1 MTHDTR
7 RTNRTAKELQPGQTP
22 APIIDACAHHRWP
35 SQLELMEYMSEG
47 WREFIGRPGAF
58 PGGGVMAVIPVHK
71 YQHPFGD
78 TAPETWPEAGGPPG
92 SDLETLTRQLLD
104 ADHIERVVLA
114 HDAAITAPT
123 MPNPRLALEVARAAN
138 DWSADRW
145 AGRDPRIFC
154 LAMVPNQLPEEAAQ
168 EIRRIASN
176 PGFVGVVMGGNG
188 LGKPFGHPA
197 YHPIYRAAAE
207 CDLPV
212 VLHAG
217 GDATPDVITHTAG
230 GGLPG
235 VYAEYEVLRAQPVM
249 THLVSLIAQ
258 GAFDRFTG
266 LRLIVAG
273 AGIAWVPSLF
283 WRFDT
288 NYKTFRREV
297 PWLGRSPT
305 EVLWERIRVAT
316 WPLEQA
322 PGPERLVRHMRAFG
336 PVEEILCYASG
347 YPYREMNS
355 VATVSAGFPAEWHA
369 RVFYENAAG
378 FYRWPSRAPAAPA
391 RPDASR

>member
-1 MTHDTR
+1 MMEPAATR
-7 RTNRTAKELQPGQTP
+7 ANETPRTPHSEAP
-22 APIIDACAHHRWP
+22 AGPVIDACAHHQWA

-71 YQHPFGD
+71 YQHPLGD
-78 TAPETWPEAGGPPG
+78 KAQDTWPERGGPPG
-92 SDLETLTRQLLD
+92 SDIETLRTQWLD
-104 ADHIERVVLA
+104 ANRVERVVLA

-123 MPNPRLALEVARAAN
+123 MPNPRLALEIARAAN

-145 AGRDPRIFC
+145 IGRDPRVFC
-154 LAMVPNQLPEEAAQ
+154 LAMVPNQLPEEAAR

-197 YHPIYRAAAE
+197 YHPIHQAAAE
-207 CDLPV
+207 SNLPV

-235 VYAEYEVLRAQPVM
+235 TYAEYEALKAQPAM

-258 GAFDRFTG
+258 GVFETFAG
-266 LRLIVAG
+266 LRLMVVG

-305 EVLWERIRVAT
+305 EVLWEHIRIGT

-336 PVEEILCYASG
+336 PVEQLLCYASG
-347 YPYREMNS
+347 YPDREMNP
-355 VATVSAGFPAEWHA
+355 VAAVAAGLPQAWHA
-369 RVFYENAAG
+369 PVFYGNAAG
-378 FYRWPSRAPAAPA
+378 FYRWPSRTPAAPA
-391 RPDASR
+391 RQD